1 MCSHHFKSLRL
12 PPWLGW
18 PLCDIFVTNDHGYVP
33 LVASTFMSF
42 SHAWRITGF
51 VIILTQRV
59 PLVEQELLTLP
70 EHLRSLLVFIG
81 ICVTRSLVLCVCF
94 VDRFF
99 CPFLLFLLTIVVS
112 GLFRFMDSD
121 YPFGIFKQVLIT
133 EHGTRGVTNPVISN
147 EWGKDRIA
155 IRTNRLY
162 SWSFATHIL

>member
-1 MCSHHFKSLRL
+1 
-12 PPWLGW
+12 
-18 PLCDIFVTNDHGYVP
+18 
-33 LVASTFMSF
+33 
-42 SHAWRITGF
+42 
-51 VIILTQRV
+51 
-59 PLVEQELLTLP
+59 
-70 EHLRSLLVFIG
+70 
-81 ICVTRSLVLCVCF
+81 
-94 VDRFF
+94 
-99 CPFLLFLLTIVVS
+99 VVS